1 MDHETNITISL
12 GTIIKIALVALTFY
26 LAYFFID
33 LILIILTAIVM
44 ASAVEPAVTRL
55 QRYGIARMV
64 AVLGVF
70 SGGIAVFAVLAVTIL
85 PSLASETIAFINEF
99 PNYLRD
105 TNLWFSSRAE
115 ESDVIGNWLGA
126 QNDLSLEQ
134 IYQSFSEAVG
144 FAASGVGNLLGFLF
158 GSIFNLVLIFVLA
171 FYFASQE
178 YGIDNFLKIVVPP
191 KHSKYAVNLW
201 RRSQRKIGLWMQGQL
216 IVMLLTGTVVY
227 LGLSLLGLTYPS
239 LQQYA
244 LVLAT
249 IAALS
254 ELVPVVGAF
263 IAAVPAI
270 VLALVAG
277 GPVAALWVG
286 LFYLVFQQIQGNFVQ
301 PMVVNKVVGVPPL
314 LVLLGLIVGAQLFG
328 ILGAILS
335 VPLAAAFMEFVKDVE
350 KEHAQEIMRR
360 KKDENDLADKIA
372 EKVVEKSAD
381 EKAKSDMPTGA

>member
-1 MDHETNITISL
+1 
-12 GTIIKIALVALTFY
+12 
-26 LAYFFID
+26 
-33 LILIILTAIVM
+33 
-44 ASAVEPAVTRL
+44 
-55 QRYGIARMV
+55 
-64 AVLGVF
+64 
-70 SGGIAVFAVLAVTIL
+70 
-85 PSLASETIAFINEF
+85 
-99 PNYLRD
+99 
-105 TNLWFSSRAE
+105 
-115 ESDVIGNWLGA
+115 
-126 QNDLSLEQ
+126 
-134 IYQSFSEAVG
+134 
-144 FAASGVGNLLGFLF
+144 
-158 GSIFNLVLIFVLA
+158 
-171 FYFASQE
+171 
-178 YGIDNFLKIVVPP
+178 
-191 KHSKYAVNLW
+191 
-201 RRSQRKIGLWMQGQL
+201 MQGQL

-277 GPVAALWVG
+277 APVAALWVG

-335 VPLAAAFMEFVKDVE
+335 VPLASAFMEFVKDVE